1 MFAKFYLAHLD
12 RISGFGCG
20 SAAPPSPLP
29 GAARRI
35 QKPLNE
41 KGRPQAAFRG
51 PNLIA
56 SRSRASPRAA
66 AITGKAQA
74 YDADEQHRPGRGF
87 RNDRPRL
94 PRIAVI

>member
-20 SAAPPSPLP
+20 SAAPPSPSP

-56 SRSRASPRAA
+56 SRRRATA